1 MLTSL
6 LPDTDRIGRHRPPV
20 DRTIGVPRPRRARW
34 RTIALM
40 MVAAMT
46 GAFAWAAEH
55 RLADAIDDHMI
66 ATLLML
72 IVAIVLLALVAPVVA
87 RLCR

>member
-1 MLTSL
+1 MLIPI
-6 LPDTDRIGRHRPPV
+6 LPGT
-20 DRTIGVPRPRRARW
+20 DRTIAAPRPRRSRW
-34 RTIALM
+34 RTIAVM
-40 MVAAMT
+40 MVAAAM

-72 IVAIVLLALVAPVVA
+72 IVTIVLLALVSPMVA